1 MSNKKQLERFNLQFV
16 KDTMQAWTDCSKTYE
31 KESYRSYSRL
41 RSYLTLYQYRLSD
54 KEKHDVRDM
63 LSQSLDDIDKMIL
76 IEDMDNY
83 LDGFCF
89 KFDKSIIIPFQPFN
103 SNQTIDQD
111 KPSPI
116 EVVVDDKP
124 TVQRDVTNYESI
136 TTEDTYD
143 ETGFDYYTLQ
153 FMQ

>member
-63 LSQSLDDIDKMIL
+63 LSQSLDDIDKMNCIL
-76 IEDMDNY
+76 H
-83 LDGFCF
+83 
-89 KFDKSIIIPFQPFN
+89 
-103 SNQTIDQD
+103 
-111 KPSPI
+111 
-116 EVVVDDKP
+116 
-124 TVQRDVTNYESI
+124 
-136 TTEDTYD
+136 
-143 ETGFDYYTLQ
+143 
-153 FMQ
+153 